1 MSRKPRLPYQASL
14 GACARWARSALRSFG
29 NWALQPADQAFDVPD
44 SHVLPPF
51 PVEVIGGVAAALRW
65 VLWIAGWVVVVAA
78 FRAASNACAGSYDL
92 IVAVLQW
99 SLFGFISAS
108 LLTTIARGAGGFKR
122 RTDDWLRSRPLLPAV
137 LAAAALWIVLTVVVW
152 QFMTDWVFG
161 PIVGLLL
168 QVIATLGGLG
178 NPGSANLE
186 CPFPA

>member
-1 MSRKPRLPYQASL
+1 M
-14 GACARWARSALRSFG
+14 
-29 NWALQPADQAFDVPD
+29 QPAGQAFEVPD
-44 SHVLPPF
+44 SSVPPLV
-51 PVEVIGGVAAALRW
+51 PVRVIGGLATGLRW
-65 VLWIAGWVVVVAA
+65 VLGITGWVVVVGV
-78 FRAASNACAGSYDL
+78 FRATSNACAGSYDW
-92 IVAVLQW
+92 IVVVLQW
-99 SLFGFISAS
+99 SLFGYVAAS
-108 LLTTIARGAGGFKR
+108 LLTTVARGASGFKR

-178 NPGSANLE
+178 SPGGASLE